1 LTSRQQTTAPS
12 SPSLAKY
19 TMAVAVMMTGVAA
32 HRIRTFE
39 CSGLCKPERT
49 PSNQRMYSDNDIE
62 LIRQIATLDKDGVNI
77 PGIRAILNLQKSKP
91 IAQPD

>member
-1 LTSRQQTTAPS
+1 
-12 SPSLAKY
+12 
-19 TMAVAVMMTGVAA
+19 
-32 HRIRTFE
+32 
-39 CSGLCKPERT
+39 
-49 PSNQRMYSDNDIE
+49 MYSDNDIE